1 MPDHTFANGT
11 VVSHFAIFAGIVCSM
26 LVLACQPGPEPA
38 TYAPIPTRI
47 LPTQPPINQCVK
59 IATSYYW
66 VVEDSIPPSA
76 LKSKLEEIYSRF
88 LDERGNIVAEHNTQ
102 GYANN
107 LYYSTA
113 GVEEALLGYSA
124 AYDPDAWIRP
134 HASQTTPQR
143 WATRWVASE
152 CSNR

>member
-1 MPDHTFANGT
+1 M
-11 VVSHFAIFAGIVCSM
+11 SHFAVFAGILCLS
-26 LVLACQPGPEPA
+26 LVMALACQPDPVPA
-38 TYAPIPTRI
+38 TNSPIPTRI
-47 LPTQPPINQCVK
+47 LPTQPLINQCVK

-66 VVEDSIPPSA
+66 AVEDSLPPSS
-76 LKSKLEEIYSRF
+76 LKSKLEEINGRF
-88 LDERGNIVAEHNTQ
+88 LDERGNVVAEHNTQ

-113 GVEEALLGYSA
+113 GVEETLLGYSA
-124 AYDPDAWIRP
+124 AYDPDAWLRP
-134 HASQTTPQR
+134 PAQQTTPQR